1 MLSLSQARLPQKQEK
16 QLDSDMQE
24 HIDYQYS
31 GATKSQQEDLNDE
44 RELRNILAGKA
55 PFEQINRDIISQIL
69 CKVQRRYF

>member
-1 MLSLSQARLPQKQEK
+1 
-16 QLDSDMQE
+16 MQE

-31 GATKSQQEDLNDE
+31 GATKNQQEDLNDE

-55 PFEQINRDIISQIL
+55 PYEQINREIISQIL